1 VTGRPLAGRVVVIT
15 RRSDQGQDLRDV
27 LLNRGARV
35 LELPGIDVCP
45 PTNREPLDAALRE
58 LGSFDWV
65 VFTSANAVRAVAE
78 RLASLRLP
86 ADLAAP
92 PPAVAVVGPA
102 TARALGEAFPRAA
115 VALAPEAE
123 SRATGLLEAFQR
135 HGAAGRRFL
144 LPSSSRARGELAD
157 GLRASGATVVVVEAY
172 QTASPPDLPRL
183 LEDCL
188 AAGPD
193 LFIFASPSAVENL
206 SAVAG
211 GGLRGRPAV
220 VIGPTT
226 AEAARAA
233 GFDVRAVATEPSTA
247 GLSEAVDKALRRPAV
262 GL

>member
-1 VTGRPLAGRVVVIT
+1 MRRPLSGRVVVIT
-15 RRSDQGQDLRDV
+15 RRSDQGQELRD
-27 LLNRGARV
+27 LLLTRGARV

-45 PTNREPLDAALRE
+45 PTDRAPLDAALRE
-58 LGSFDWV
+58 LRSFDWV

-78 RLASLRLP
+78 RLASLGLP
-86 ADLAAP
+86 GDFAAP

-102 TARALGEAFPRAA
+102 SARALRKAFPQAPA
-115 VALAPEAE
+115 ALAPESE
-123 SRATGLLEAFQR
+123 SRAAGLLEAFRRQ
-135 HGAAGRRFL
+135 GVAGRRFL
-144 LPSSSRARGELAD
+144 LPSSSRARVELAD
-157 GLRASGATVVVVEAY
+157 GLSTSGATVVVVEAY
-172 QTASPPDLPRL
+172 QTASPPDLPRR

-226 AEAARAA
+226 AEVARAA
-233 GFDVRAVATEPSTA
+233 GLDVRAVATEPSTA
-247 GLSEAVDKALRRPAV
+247 GLSAAVDTALGLPAA
-262 GL
+262 